1 MRQIFVLPMAWC
13 LVALVG
19 TSAGA
24 GAAPIMPL
32 VAHQAVYDLALVPGS
47 NPQTPTAARG
57 RIVYHF
63 SGSSCEGYE
72 SSFRQMTLIEPGSAP
87 PRLSDVVSETFEDGA
102 GKNFRFKVHST
113 INDKADQDIDGK
125 ASLDPGG
132 QVMVDLQRPKP
143 TQFSLSPGILFP
155 TSHIQHIIAAALK
168 GETTLSEQIYDGSEP
183 GRKTFDTLTVIG
195 KIKVGAAANKV
206 AQIGDMGSVPRWP
219 VTISYFDHQSH
230 KDMPDYILSFDLYQ
244 NGISRH
250 LKLDYGTFVLKGT
263 LVDLKLLPKAPPCR

>member
-1 MRQIFVLPMAWC
+1 MRQVFLQPMVCSLA
-13 LVALVG
+13 ALSG
-19 TSAGA
+19 TMLTA

-47 NPQTPTAARG
+47 NPQTPSSGRG

-72 SSFRQMTLIEPGSAP
+72 SSFRQMTLIKPERAA
-87 PRLSDVVSETFEDGA
+87 PRLSDVVSKTFEDGA

-125 ASLDPGG
+125 ASLDAAGH
-132 QVMVDLQRPKP
+132 VEVDLHRPKP
-143 TQFSLSPGILFP
+143 TQFSLSPDVLFP

-168 GETTLSEQIYDGSEP
+168 GEKTLTEQVYDGSEP

-195 KIKVGAAANKV
+195 KSKVGASANKV
-206 AQIGDMGSVPRWP
+206 AQIADMASVPRWP
-219 VTISYFDHQSH
+219 VTISYFKHQSH
-230 KDMPDYILSFDLYQ
+230 QDTPDYILSFDLYQ

-263 LVDLKLLPKAPPCR
+263 LVDLKLLPKAAPCP